1 MMRYENEEQQKV
13 NNEQA
18 QQLLKLQA
26 EKKELE
32 ELVTKQRDEIGKMM
46 EQKVQD
52 DPKKESQAAKTKAI
66 DETKV
71 SRYL

>member
-1 MMRYENEEQQKV
+1 MRYENEEQQKV

-32 ELVTKQRDEIGKMM
+32 ELVTKQRDKIGKMM
-46 EQKVQD
+46 VQKDQD
-52 DPKKESQAAKTKAI
+52 DPKIESQAAKTKAR
-66 DETKV
+66 DEIKV